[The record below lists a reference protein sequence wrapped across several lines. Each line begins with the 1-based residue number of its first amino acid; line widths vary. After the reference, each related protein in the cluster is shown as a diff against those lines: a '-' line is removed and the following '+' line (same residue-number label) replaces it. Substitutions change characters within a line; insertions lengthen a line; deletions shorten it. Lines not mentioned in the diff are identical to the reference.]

1 MKMAIVHEWLVTY
14 AGSESWLSQALECF
28 PDADLFAVI
37 DFLDDK
43 DRKLIKNKKTQ
54 TTYIQNLPFAKK
66 LYKKY
71 LPLMPRAIEQ
81 LDLSK
86 YDIII
91 SSNHA
96 VAKGVIVSPDQLHI
110 SYVHSPMRYAWDLQH
125 QYLRESKLNKGLKGW
140 LTKKILH
147 KLRSWDVISA
157 NRVDFFIS
165 NSDFIARRIKKC
177 YRREAT
183 TIHCGVDITK
193 FSKVTK
199 KEDFYLAISRLVPYK
214 KMDLIVSA
222 FTKMPDKKLVVIGD
236 GPQFKQI
243 KKIANNYHNINLLG
257 YKSQN
262 IVIDHMQRAKALIFA
277 AQEDFG
283 LVPIEAQACG
293 TPVIAYGKGGC
304 LETVIPIEN
313 SNKKIKN
320 LKTTGIFF
328 KEQNINSLLE
338 AVNYFEKNQIKF
350 TAASC
355 RKNAERFS
363 KDIFKKKFKE
373 FVIKKWNELSK

>member
-1 MKMAIVHEWLVTY
+1 MKIAIVHEWLVTY

-37 DFLDDK
+37 DFLDDE
-43 DRKLIKNKKTQ
+43 DRKLIKNKKAQ

-66 LYKKY
+66 LYKNY

-81 LDLSK
+81 LDLSG

-96 VAKGVIVSPDQLHI
+96 VAKGVIASPDQLHI
-110 SYVHSPMRYAWDLQH
+110 SYVHSPMRYAWDLQF
-125 QYLRESKLNKGLKGW
+125 QYLKESKLEKGLKGW
-140 LTKKILH
+140 FVKKLLH
-147 KLRSWDVISA
+147 KLRTWDVISA
-157 NRVDFFIS
+157 NRVDFFVS
-165 NSDFIARRIKKC
+165 NSDYIAKRIQKC

-193 FSKVTK
+193 FSKIAK

-222 FTKMPDKKLVVIGD
+222 FAKMPDKKLVVIGD

-243 KKIANNYHNINLLG
+243 KKIANNYSNIKILG
-257 YKSQN
+257 YAKQEV
-262 IVIDHMQRAKALIFA
+262 VIDYMQRAKVLVFA

-304 LETVIPIEN
+304 LETVIPIDN
-313 SNKKIKN
+313 SDKKTIN
-320 LKTTGIFF
+320 LKPTGIFF
-328 KEQNINSLLE
+328 KEQNIDSLKE
-338 AVNYFEKNQIKF
+338 AIYYFEKNQKKF
-350 TAASC
+350 TATAC
-355 RKNAERFS
+355 RKNVERFS
-363 KDIFKKKFKE
+363 KVIFKKKFKE
-373 FVIKKWNELSK
+373 FVMRKWDEFL